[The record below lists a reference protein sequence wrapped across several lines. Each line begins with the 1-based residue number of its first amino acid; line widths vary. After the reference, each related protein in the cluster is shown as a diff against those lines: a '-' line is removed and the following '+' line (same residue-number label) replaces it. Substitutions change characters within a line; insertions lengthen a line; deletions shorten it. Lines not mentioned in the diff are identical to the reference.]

1 MDNFK
6 ENEESKKRKGKHS
19 LLHVQNI
26 FYQCRA
32 WSHTF
37 HMQEIFL
44 LDYSLDMFG
53 AVLLSLHQVSFQ
65 VSQAIPEPNPRQ
77 CALGCL
83 WCCWRWFYQSSSWS
97 CPWLCHLG
105 SGAGSQGADLAPFP
119 LACLGGGALALGDW
133 WFCLPW
139 RHLRA
144 LWASP
149 TPLIH
154 RIPFCC
160 FFFCVIANTDF
171 LC

>member
-1 MDNFK
+1 M
-6 ENEESKKRKGKHS
+6 KKARKGKES
-19 LLHVQNI
+19 IPCFMFKIYFISVELEVTR
-26 FYQCRA
+26 FTCRKSSC
-32 WSHTF
+32 W
-37 HMQEIFL
+37 IIL
-44 LDYSLDMFG
+44 WICL
-53 AVLLSLHQVSFQ
+53 VLCCFPSIRVVFKCPK
-65 VSQAIPEPNPRQ
+65 SQAIPEPNPRQ
-77 CALGCL
+77 CALGYL
-83 WCCWRWFYQSSSWS
+83 WCCWGWFYQSSSWS